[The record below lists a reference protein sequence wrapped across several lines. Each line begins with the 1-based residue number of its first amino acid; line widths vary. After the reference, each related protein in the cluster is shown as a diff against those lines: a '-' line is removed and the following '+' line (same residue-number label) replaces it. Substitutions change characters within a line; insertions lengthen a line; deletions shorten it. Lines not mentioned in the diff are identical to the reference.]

1 MLMSYEYIKPLIN
14 EQRHNTSTALVND
27 CVEPSDYSIHVYAVS
42 DDSLAEYQYD
52 IWGQWRYED
61 LQDRVSTNVQFYLR
75 FSVILVEFRQ
85 IVLRLHQNARMFM
98 QVATYTQRSQR
109 VQHMHCISAEQYVW
123 TYSMLMRI
131 ENVT

>member
-1 MLMSYEYIKPLIN
+1 MILSPNIN
-14 EQRHNTSTALVND
+14 MTFED
-27 CVEPSDYSIHVYAVS
+27 S
-42 DDSLAEYQYD
+42 DDTKTYK
-52 IWGQWRYED
+52 I
-61 LQDRVSTNVQFYLR
+61 DRVSTNVQFYLR
-75 FSVILVEFRQ
+75 FSVILAEFRQ

-123 TYSMLMRI
+123 TYSMLMGI